1 VIDGVAAAI
10 VGYVLGSLP
19 TGVWIARLAG
29 APDPRGVGSGSTGAT
44 NVARAAGGAAG
55 LLALAFDAGKGAA
68 ASLLGGPLAALGAVA
83 GNVASPWLRF
93 RGGKGVAT
101 AAGALSILDPAAVA
115 VSSLVFAGSLLAL
128 RWVSV
133 ASLAAAI
140 SFPVWALLLRSPGP
154 VVMCG
159 AACAVAVVV
168 RHRENLERLR
178 SGREPRWGRP
188 WGGPK
193 A

>member
-1 VIDGVAAAI
+1 MIDGVLAAI
-10 VGYVLGSLP
+10 AGYALGSIP
-19 TGVWIARLAG
+19 TGVWIARSRVA
-29 APDPRGVGSGSTGAT
+29 ADPRRHGSGATGAT
-44 NVARAAGGAAG
+44 NVARVAGTGAG
-55 LLALAFDAGKGAA
+55 ILAFALDAAKGAVA
-68 ASLLGGPLAALGAVA
+68 AAVGGPLAAVGAVA
-83 GNVASPWLRF
+83 GNVASPWLGF

-101 AAGALSILDPAAVA
+101 GAGALAVLAPAALA
-115 VSSLVFAGSLLAL
+115 GAAGVFAATAVAL

-140 SFPVWALLLRSPGP
+140 SFPVWALLLRSPRP

-159 AACAVAVVV
+159 AVCAVAVVI

-193 A
+193 K